1 MAGRLFST
9 LFRVSMFRSNNL
21 LTVQISEDLLLRKVV
36 SSADHGINFQ
46 LSACHHVIY
55 LAERRIDDIG

>member
-1 MAGRLFST
+1 
-9 LFRVSMFRSNNL
+9 MFRSNNL